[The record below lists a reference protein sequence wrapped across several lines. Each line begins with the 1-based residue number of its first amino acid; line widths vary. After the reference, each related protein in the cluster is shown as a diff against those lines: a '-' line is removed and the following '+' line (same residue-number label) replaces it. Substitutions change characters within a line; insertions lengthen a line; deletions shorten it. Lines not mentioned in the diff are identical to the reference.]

1 MERRKKYR
9 RLNKYYLVITGICIL
24 LVLFIWLLF
33 RSWLADLEREKRKG
47 TQGKSQSPVNK

>member
-9 RLNKYYLVITGICIL
+9 WLNKYYVIITGICIL
-24 LVLFIWLLF
+24 LALFIWLLF
-33 RSWLADLEREKRKG
+33 RSWLADLEKEKRKE